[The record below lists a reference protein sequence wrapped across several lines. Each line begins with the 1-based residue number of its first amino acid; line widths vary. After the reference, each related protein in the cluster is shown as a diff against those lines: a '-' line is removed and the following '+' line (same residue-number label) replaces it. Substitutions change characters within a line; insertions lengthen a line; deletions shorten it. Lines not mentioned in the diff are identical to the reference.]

1 MIEAL
6 SLLTRLLGQPLS
18 AAALA
23 ADVQRTDG
31 GGVDPKSLA
40 EVLHSH
46 GFDNQLS
53 QRALAD
59 IPAAAAPLLVVV
71 RAGEAMVISA
81 IRADGTGARSYEIVS
96 EDGVRTV
103 WPAERLQAAYAGYC
117 WFVKARP
124 AQDRRSELPEYT
136 MGQGWFWKVM
146 WRFKGYYAQVVVTS
160 LIVNVLALVGS
171 LYVMNVYD
179 RVIPNRAYETLWV
192 LSIGVL
198 GAALFEFLARTL
210 RARLTDIAGKKADLI
225 ISSALFRRLLAMD
238 LAQKPVSAGSYANN
252 LRDFESVRDFMTS
265 ASLLTLVDLPFVLL
279 FIAIM
284 WVVAGPLALVPLLTI
299 PLVVGM
305 GLVAQVP
312 LARYTYESMR
322 ESSQRQGLAVEAIEG
337 LETIKTHNATNW
349 AQRKWDHFTAATV
362 ASSIKLKDWSNIVVH
377 FSILVQ
383 QMNTVFLVVYGTYL
397 IHAPNPADR
406 ITMGALIACVILSGR
421 ALAPLSQVAGLMVRF
436 QQARVALQGIDNIVA
451 RPSERDDTRS
461 YLALANAR
469 GELRFDGAGY
479 RYALGGQAGPLALR
493 GLKLTIQPGEKVAIL
508 GRIGSGK
515 STLLRLAAG
524 LYTASEG
531 NVFIDDMDMRQVDP
545 ADLRAQISLL
555 GQQPRLFFGTLRDN
569 LDVASADRLVSDA
582 ALMAALRR
590 FGLDKLVQAHPLA
603 LDLPIGEDGHGL
615 SGGQRQMVS
624 LARLTLREP
633 RVVLLDEPTSG
644 LDDMTERLALQALS
658 AWAQDRTLVVAT
670 HRPRVLQ
677 FVDRV
682 IVLEHGQVVMDGPR
696 DAVLQRLNGG
706 AVPEVAPAAALA
718 GAAGPAPGQPA
729 QAGGRGL
736 RVRVVP
742 SAQGSAGG
750 VAEPVTESEGARDV
764 A

>member
-1 MIEAL
+1 MTDLFEPLA
-6 SLLTRLLGQPLS
+6 LLTRLLGHPLS
-18 AAALA
+18 AAALSA
-23 ADVQRTDG
+23 EVQRTGEGRPDLA
-31 GGVDPKSLA
+31 SLS
-40 EVLHSH
+40 EVLRSQ
-46 GFDNQLS
+46 GYENQLS
-53 QRALAD
+53 ERALAD
-59 IPAAAAPLLVVV
+59 IPAAAAPLLVVT
-71 RAGEAMVISA
+71 RAGGAMVVSA
-81 IRADGTGARSYEIVS
+81 IGADTAGARSYEIVS
-96 EDGVRTV
+96 EDGTRTD
-103 WPAERLQAAYAGYC
+103 WPAARLEAEYAGYC

-124 AQDRRSELPEYT
+124 QQDRRSELPEYA
-136 MGQGWFWKVM
+136 MDKGWFWRVM

-160 LIVNVLALVGS
+160 LIINVLALVGS

-238 LAQKPVSAGSYANN
+238 LAEKPVSAGSYANN

-337 LETIKTHNATNW
+337 LETIKTHNATSW
-349 AQRKWDHFTAATV
+349 AQAKWDRFTAATV
-362 ASSIKLKDWSNIVVH
+362 ASSIKLKDWSNVVIH

-383 QMNTVFLVVYGTYL
+383 QMNTVFLVIYGTYL

-436 QQARVALQGIDNIVA
+436 QQARVALQGIDSIVG
-451 RPSERDDTRS
+451 RKSERDTTRS
-461 YLALANAR
+461 YISPTQVR
-469 GELRFDGAGY
+469 GALRFDGVGY
-479 RYALGGQAGPLALR
+479 RYALGNQAGPLVLR
-493 GLKLTIQPGEKVAIL
+493 GLNLAIQPGEKVAIL

-515 STLLRLAAG
+515 STLLRVAAG
-524 LYTASEG
+524 LYPPSDG
-531 NVFIDDMDMRQVDP
+531 NVLLDDMDMRQIDP
-545 ADLRAQISLL
+545 ADLRAHVSLL
-555 GQQPRLFFGTLRDN
+555 GQQPRLFFGTLREN
-569 LDVASADRLVSDA
+569 LDVGRSDRLVGDEE
-582 ALMAALRR
+582 LMAALHR
-590 FGLDKLVQAHPLA
+590 FGMDALVRAHPLA
-603 LDLPIGEDGHGL
+603 LDMPIGEDGHGL
-615 SGGQRQMVS
+615 SGGQRQMVV
-624 LARLTLREP
+624 LARLTLRDP

-644 LDDMTERLALQALS
+644 LDDMTERLALQSLAE
-658 AWAQDRTLVVAT
+658 WARERTLLVAT
-670 HRPRVLQ
+670 HRPAVLRL
-677 FVDRV
+677 VSRIIV
-682 IVLEHGQVVMDGPR
+682 IDNGQVVMDGPR
-696 DAVLQRLNGG
+696 DAVLQRLNAGG
-706 AVPEVAPAAALA
+706 APQ
-718 GAAGPAPGQPA
+718 AGPAHGPQAPAGQPA
-729 QAGGRGL
+729 K
-736 RVRVVP
+736 VRVVP
-742 SAQGSAGG
+742 LHPAAPAAGAATP
-750 VAEPVTESEGARDV
+750 VAEQEA
-764 A
+764 